1 MLKKIGLQ
9 NFRSFKKFTEI
20 DFSKTNYKI
29 LADTNVSEDV
39 LKGGIFV
46 GANASGKTSVI
57 KSIEKLL
64 HLLFGEE
71 QINLVSDFCLFS
83 DTANMILNYEFEID
97 NSSINYHI
105 EYNFTTRF
113 LVEKLILDGDIIVN
127 RLGEVAE
134 SKITDSTTF
143 TDLDKESL
151 VLRDIYFNTKF
162 RGNDKLKKWFEYLL
176 NSVYID
182 AYQGNVY
189 SPKGKNLLLLK
200 YLEENGVEEI
210 NKFFAK
216 SNFEQS
222 IEYDNTSSGNMVSF
236 NRADEKDIFF
246 KRKGIGEPIPYLLES
261 LGNRKLLNLLP
272 AFFHATKSSGML
284 IIDEFSSGFHNSLEE
299 LLVKYFMKNTEK
311 SQLFLVSHSTNLL
324 SNSILRP
331 DQIFVCEFNDNGSE
345 IKRASE
351 EKPREAQNLEK
362 MYLSGV
368 FGGIP
373 TLKND

>member
-1 MLKKIGLQ
+1 MLKKIRLA
-9 NFRSFKKFTEI
+9 NFRSFKEYTEI

-29 LADTNVSEDV
+29 LFDTNIYKDT

-64 HLLFGEE
+64 HLLFGED
-71 QINLVSDFCLFS
+71 QVNAVSDFCLFS
-83 DTANMILNYEFEID
+83 DTTNMVLDYEFEIE
-97 NSSINYHI
+97 NSNINYRV
-105 EYNFTTRF
+105 EYDFNTRF
-113 LVEKLILDGDIIVN
+113 LIEKLILDGDIIVN
-127 RLGEVAE
+127 RLGETAE
-134 SKITDSTTF
+134 SKITDNTKF
-143 TDLDKESL
+143 VDLDKESL
-151 VLRDIYFNTKF
+151 LLRDIYFNTKF
-162 RGNDKLKKWFEYLL
+162 RGNGKLKKWFEYLL

-182 AYQGNVY
+182 AYQGSVY
-189 SPKGKNLLLLK
+189 SPKGKNLLLLN
-200 YLEENGVEEI
+200 YLEENGVEDI

-261 LGNRKLLNLLP
+261 LGNKKLLNLLP
-272 AFFHATKSSGML
+272 AFFHATNNNGML

-299 LLVKYFMKNTEK
+299 LLVKYFMKNTKK

-331 DQIFVCEFNDNGSE
+331 DQIFVCEFNDTGSK

-368 FGGIP
+368 FGGVP
-373 TLKND
+373 KLKND